1 MRIADTGREN
11 LNRPWSVDEA
21 AIVRE
26 DDVDTAQLRRR
37 SPTLSLVVPTRNE
50 RGNIS
55 LIVDRVALVLGA
67 INYELI
73 FVDDSD
79 DDTPEAIVHAMSTD
93 PCVRMIH
100 RIAMDRDG
108 GLATAVVAGI
118 NAARGEFVGVIDGD
132 LQHPPELLPAMLEAA
147 EDADIVVASRYIP
160 GGSSAGLDGIYRQIV
175 SRGSRLAAAM
185 LFSRVRACS
194 DPMSGFFLFRR
205 EVVEGVDLSPIGFK
219 ILLEVLV
226 RGNWTRLS
234 EIPYR
239 FEEREIGE
247 SKASIDQGI
256 AYLQH
261 LGELRLHGPHGHGPV
276 RYRYQRVAVGPDD
289 PQPLDDDI
297 PDDPEPA
304 SPRHRRL
311 LWTIGLMALALRLV
325 LLPIGHWWDLTVDY
339 NVFIDLAHNHSPY
352 DTMAYLSHIARA
364 SGWDVNYEYY
374 AYPPVPFYIYYP
386 LAHIFALLH
395 PDATYFIPVS
405 GSYAMPNLPWD
416 FYVLYKLPMWITDF
430 ILAGVLAR
438 MSGTVRGWRDYLLNP
453 YVLLVSGAWTFDA
466 IMILG
471 LLLGA
476 YYLQRSK
483 FIHSGVALAFGTMV
497 KFIPAIAAPVFVLY
511 LIKRKRPLREIV
523 LFLVAYGI
531 ACLVFLG
538 PFLQGLLYVTS
549 FHSQRVGGG
558 MNWQMYWRLWRFFP
572 RGTNLDPLSMAI
584 GAFGTP
590 TLVIVLLLAYLYA
603 FKSQEMRFN
612 RMIIVTLVAFF
623 VGSKLV
629 NEQYALVIFPFM
641 FIEAR
646 RMGGAWRWFYR
657 LFWIVPLAYAIM
669 RVPIDRFLWL
679 LYHTVLGSRANA
691 IAVTGVTGLESPFI
705 PWQNGFMDQVAV
717 LVLGVGFFV
726 LSLVALLWPVRPPAH
741 PCRHAQIVTRTFA
754 AGAFGLPMPAAQ
766 GKVASGM
773 PGASD
778 MPEMLRHEPD
788 AEKAPALLDSGTGN
802 TSHGGDTTPHSQVVI
817 QR

>member
-1 MRIADTGREN
+1 MRIAYTGQAN
-11 LNRPWSVDEA
+11 LSKTQSVDEA

-26 DDVDTAQLRRR
+26 DGVEKTLPLRH
-37 SPTLSLVVPTRNE
+37 SPRLSLVVPTRNE
-50 RGNIS
+50 RDNVS
-55 LIVDRVALVLGA
+55 LLVDRVATVLGA

-79 DDTPEAIVHAMSTD
+79 DETPEVIARTMAAD
-93 PCVRMIH
+93 PCVHLIH
-100 RIAMDRDG
+100 RDVKDREG

-118 NAARGEFVGVIDGD
+118 HEAHGDFVGVIDCD
-132 LQHPPELLPAMLEAA
+132 LQHPPELLPTMLEAA
-147 EDADIVVASRYIP
+147 KDADIVVASRYIP

-175 SRGSRLAAAM
+175 SRGSRLAAAT

-205 EVVEGVDLSPIGFK
+205 EVVEGVELSPVGFK

-239 FEEREIGE
+239 FEEREIGQ
-247 SKASIDQGI
+247 SKASLNQGV

-261 LGELRLHGPHGHGPV
+261 LRELRLRGQHGHGPV
-276 RYRYQRVAVGPDD
+276 RYRYLRTTVGPDD

-297 PDDPEPA
+297 PEDPEPA
-304 SPRHRRL
+304 GPRHKRL

-364 SGWDVNYEYY
+364 SGWDINYEYY

-386 LAHIFALLH
+386 LAQIFGLLH
-395 PDATYFIPVS
+395 PHATYFIPVS

-416 FYVLYKLPMWITDF
+416 FYLLYKLPMWITDF
-430 ILAGVLAR
+430 LMAGLLAR

-453 YVLLVSGAWTFDA
+453 YVLLISGAWTFDA
-466 IMILG
+466 IMIVG

-476 YYLQRSK
+476 YYLQRGK
-483 FIHSGVALAFGTMV
+483 FVQSGVALAFGTMV
-497 KFIPAIAAPVFVLY
+497 KFIPAVAAPVFVLY

-523 LFLVAYGI
+523 LFVVAYGV
-531 ACLVFLG
+531 ACLIFLG

-549 FHSQRVGGG
+549 FHGGRVGGG

-572 RGTNLDPLSMAI
+572 KGTNLDPMAMAI

-590 TLVIVLLLAYLYA
+590 TLVIALLLGYWYA

-612 RMIIVTLVAFF
+612 RMIIVTLLAFF

-641 FIEAR
+641 YLEAR

-679 LYHTVLGSRANA
+679 LYHTVIGSRADA

-705 PWQNGFMDQVAV
+705 PWQNGYMDQVAV
-717 LVLGVGFFV
+717 LVLGVGFFL
-726 LSLVALLWPVRPPAH
+726 LSLVALLWPVRPPARV
-741 PCRHAQIVTRTFA
+741 CRHTQLVTYTFTADALAQP
-754 AGAFGLPMPAAQ
+754 LPVEQ
-766 GKVASGM
+766 RRL
-773 PGASD
+773 ASD
-778 MPEMLRHEPD
+778 TQAALRERNPE
-788 AEKAPALLDSGTGN
+788 KTPALLDSAADD
-802 TSHGGDTTPHSQVVI
+802 TSHGGDTMPHSKVAI

>member
-1 MRIADTGREN
+1 MRSTYTEQKNRDKAWSADEVAR
-11 LNRPWSVDEA
+11 
-21 AIVRE
+21 VRE
-26 DDVDTAQLRRR
+26 GSVGKASLLHH
-37 SPTLSLVVPTRNE
+37 PLMLSLVVPTRNE
-50 RGNIS
+50 RDNIP
-55 LIVDRVALVLGA
+55 LIVDRVAQALGS
-67 INYELI
+67 ISYELI

-79 DDTPEAIVHAMSTD
+79 DETPGEIVHAMAID

-100 RIAMDRDG
+100 RDVLEREG
-108 GLATAVVAGI
+108 GLAMAVVTGI
-118 NAARGEFVGVIDGD
+118 RQARGSFIGVIDAD
-132 LQHPPELLPAMLEAA
+132 LQHPPELLQTMLAVA

-160 GGSSAGLDGIYRQIV
+160 GGSSAGLDGIYRQLV
-175 SRGSRLAAAM
+175 SRGSRLAAAA

-194 DPMSGFFLFRR
+194 DPMSGYFLFRR
-205 EVVEGVDLSPIGFK
+205 EVIEGVDLCPVGFK

-239 FEEREIGE
+239 FGEREMGQ
-247 SKASIDQGI
+247 SKANIEQGV

-261 LGELRLHGPHGHGPV
+261 LRELRLHGPHGRGPV
-276 RYRYQRVAVGPDD
+276 RYRCQRIIAGPDD
-289 PQPLDDDI
+289 PQPLDEDI

-304 SPRHRRL
+304 GPQRRRL
-311 LWTIGLMALALRLV
+311 LWIIALMALALRLV

-339 NVFIDLAHNHSPY
+339 NFFIDLAHNHSPY

-395 PDATYFIPVS
+395 PNATYFIPVS

-416 FYVLYKLPMWITDF
+416 FYLLYKLPMWITDF
-430 ILAGVLAR
+430 IIAGLLAR
-438 MSGTVRGWRDYLLNP
+438 MSGTIRGYRDYLLNP

-466 IMILG
+466 IMLLG

-476 YYLQRSK
+476 YYLQRGK
-483 FIHSGVALAFGTMV
+483 FVQSGVALAFGTMV
-497 KFIPAIAAPVFVLY
+497 KFIPAVAAPVFVLY

-523 LFLVAYGI
+523 LFLVAYGV

-549 FHSQRVGGG
+549 FHSGRVGGG
-558 MNWQMYWRLWRFFP
+558 MNWQMFWRLWRFFP
-572 RGTNLDPLSMAI
+572 RGTNLDPTSMAI
-584 GAFGTP
+584 SAFGTP
-590 TLVIVLLLAYLYA
+590 TLVIVLLLAYWYA
-603 FKSQEMRFN
+603 FKSTEMRFN
-612 RMIIVTLVAFF
+612 RMIIVALLAFF
-623 VGSKLV
+623 AGSKLV

-641 FIEAR
+641 FLEAR

-679 LYHTVLGSRANA
+679 FYHTVFGSRADA
-691 IAVTGVTGLESPFI
+691 IAVTGMTGLESPFI
-705 PWQNGFMDQVAV
+705 PWQNGYMDQVVV
-717 LVLGVGFFV
+717 LVLGVGFFA
-726 LSLVALLWPVRPPAH
+726 LSIVAMLWPVRPPIRLR
-741 PCRHAQIVTRTFA
+741 RHTPLVTSTLTTA
-754 AGAFGLPMPAAQ
+754 AAIPQ
-766 GKVASGM
+766 ASTARGSI
-773 PGASD
+773 ASD
-778 MPEMLRHEPD
+778 LSDGTREPEP
-788 AEKAPALLDSGTGN
+788 EKARVLLDSAAGDVPR
-802 TSHGGDTTPHSQVVI
+802 GGDTAPQPKVVI